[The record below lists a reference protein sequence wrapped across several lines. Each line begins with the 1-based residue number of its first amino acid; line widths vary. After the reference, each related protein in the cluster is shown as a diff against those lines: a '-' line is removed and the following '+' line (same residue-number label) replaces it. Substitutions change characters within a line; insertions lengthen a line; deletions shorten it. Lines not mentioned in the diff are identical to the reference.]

1 MKEKRERE
9 RESAEVERDILAT
22 SWLNCILFTIL
33 NCIAILSIYREI
45 RSDEQVNL
53 K

>member
-1 MKEKRERE
+1 MKEKEKRMEAKRN
-9 RESAEVERDILAT
+9 VCVT
-22 SWLNCILFTIL
+22 SCVFTIL
-33 NCIAILSIYREI
+33 NYITMLSIYREI